1 MGICSR
7 LERLERTRTRD
18 DDRGKLWVVWMSFFF
33 VCSFSVFFVC
43 RCATQSEA
51 LSSSRM
57 GGNFTRKVESDETL
71 REIHP
76 SLYST
81 LIIAD
86 YKFFCLLTFSL
97 RLLIVVIYPSN
108 CVSDQLSCTLIFFL
122 SPSLSLFPRNE
133 QFR

>member
-1 MGICSR
+1 MGG
-7 LERLERTRTRD
+7 LDE
-18 DDRGKLWVVWMSFFF
+18 FFF

-86 YKFFCLLTFSL
+86 YKFLSTHIQFEAVNCCDLSVKLCIRS
-97 RLLIVVIYPSN
+97 IVVHVDLFFVTVFITLSAKRA
-108 CVSDQLSCTLIFFL
+108 VSIIFAWSLHFTLFFSIF
-122 SPSLSLFPRNE
+122 
-133 QFR
+133 